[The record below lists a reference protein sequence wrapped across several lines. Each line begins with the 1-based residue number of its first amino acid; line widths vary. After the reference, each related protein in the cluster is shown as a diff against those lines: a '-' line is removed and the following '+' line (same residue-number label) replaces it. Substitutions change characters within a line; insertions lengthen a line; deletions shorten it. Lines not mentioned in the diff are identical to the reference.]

1 MLYILTYTYKV
12 WNNDSSLGLSIY
24 QYILS
29 GLTAYLYYK
38 DHGHPHLVVRK
49 GSGKRPEAE
58 VKFRIDN
65 FEVLDGFGFS
75 EKAVN
80 EIIKSLRP
88 YKKRLLEDWYET
100 QSK

>member
-1 MLYILTYTYKV
+1 MPRIEY
-12 WNNDSSLGLSIY
+12 LSN
-24 QYILS
+24 ILS

-58 VKFRIDN
+58 VKVRIDN

-75 EKAVN
+75 KKA
-80 EIIKSLRP
+80 
-88 YKKRLLEDWYET
+88 
-100 QSK
+100 